1 MVLTALQQSETAINC
16 ITGRLCGFSLESLPL
31 CLWPFLLSGAAFLII
46 LTKFPPNLGMD
57 KDHQQH
63 LPYKPAVLRDR
74 KGDLTKE
81 WYVEFYAMSD
91 RTGELVRKRISISMH
106 FRDKKSRT
114 AEGNRIAAMANDL
127 LKKGY
132 HFTSKKTDLTP
143 DALQKNQDLIKSLQ
157 FVLDATKGSIA
168 EKTIVTYQS
177 ALNKF
182 EEYAPKHGID
192 IKDFGSKEAILFRDH
207 LLNVKNNSAR
217 TANNTLQH
225 LTALFTRLQERTGI
239 EKNPFK
245 IKSLREPATLKNI
258 AFTDE
263 DRAKVEEYLIKH
275 EPGVYLV
282 TRLIYFA
289 FIRPGEILKLKFGHI
304 HMRDGYI
311 TVHGLISKNGKTET
325 AQIIPALARELES
338 RLIFQKPDHYLFSAG
353 LVPGKFPLSK
363 QVPFR
368 RHEKA
373 LEKLGLLQKGY
384 TLYSWKHT
392 GAVNAYRAGVGIK
405 ELQSLLRHSSIQMTD
420 IYLKSLGLRTD
431 PNLKNYSW

>member
-1 MVLTALQQSETAINC
+1 MS
-16 ITGRLCGFSLESLPL
+16 
-31 CLWPFLLSGAAFLII
+31 
-46 LTKFPPNLGMD
+46 
-57 KDHQQH
+57 KDNQRD
-63 LPYKPAVLRDR
+63 LPYKLAVLRTCN
-74 KGDLTKE
+74 GDLKKR
-81 WYVEFYAMSD
+81 WYVEFYAMDD
-91 RTGELVRKRISISMH
+91 RTSELARKRIFISMT
-106 FRDKKSRT
+106 FQDKKSRT
-114 AEGNRIAAMANDL
+114 AEGNRIVALANDL

-143 DALQKNQDLIKSLQ
+143 NALHKNQDLIKSMQ
-157 FVLDATKGSIA
+157 FVLDTTKGSIA

-177 ALNKF
+177 AINKF
-182 EEYAPKHGID
+182 EEYAPKHGLD
-192 IKDFGSKEAILFRDH
+192 IRDFGTKEAILFRDH
-207 LLNVKNNSAR
+207 LLTVKSNSAR

-225 LTALFTRLQERTGI
+225 LTAIFSKLQERTGI

-263 DRAKVEEYLIKH
+263 DRAKVEEYLIAH
-275 EPGVYLV
+275 EPGVYLF
-282 TRLIYFA
+282 TRLMYFA
-289 FIRPGEILKLKFGHI
+289 FIRPGEILKLQFGHV
-304 HMRDGYI
+304 HMRDAYI

-325 AQIIPALARELES
+325 AQIIPVLAHELET
-338 RLIFQKPDHYLFSAG
+338 RLIFQKPDHYLFSTG
-353 LVPGKFPLSK
+353 IKPGKYPLSK

-373 LEKLGLLQKGY
+373 LKELGLLEKGY

-405 ELQSLLRHSSIQMTD
+405 ELQNMLRHSSVQMTD

>member
-1 MVLTALQQSETAINC
+1 MS
-16 ITGRLCGFSLESLPL
+16 
-31 CLWPFLLSGAAFLII
+31 
-46 LTKFPPNLGMD
+46 
-57 KDHQQH
+57 KDNKRD
-63 LPYKPAVLRDR
+63 LPYKLAVLRDCNGNLKKR
-74 KGDLTKE
+74 
-81 WYVEFYAMSD
+81 WYVEFYAMDD
-91 RTGELVRKRISISMH
+91 RTGKLARNRTFISMT
-106 FRDKKSRT
+106 FQDKKSRT
-114 AEGNRIAAMANDL
+114 AEGKRLVALANDL
-127 LKKGY
+127 LKQGY
-132 HFTSKKTDLTP
+132 HFPSKKTDLTP
-143 DALQKNQDLIKSLQ
+143 DVLQKNQDLLKSMQ
-157 FVLDATKGSIA
+157 FVLDATKGTIA

-177 ALNKF
+177 AINKF
-182 EEYAPKHGID
+182 EEYAPKHGFD
-192 IKDFGSKEAILFRDH
+192 VQDFGTKDAILFRDH
-207 LLNVKNNSAR
+207 LLNVKSNSPR

-225 LTALFTRLQERTGI
+225 LTAIFTKLQERTGI

-275 EPGVYLV
+275 EPGVYLF
-282 TRLIYFA
+282 TRLMYFA
-289 FIRPGEILKLKFGHI
+289 FIRPGEILKLQFGHV
-304 HMRDGYI
+304 HMRDSYI

-325 AQIIPALARELES
+325 AQIIPALANELQS
-338 RLIFQKPDHYLFSAG
+338 RLIFQEPDHYLFSTG
-353 LVPGKFPLSK
+353 IKPGKYELSK

-373 LEKLGLLQKGY
+373 LRNLGLLEKGY

-405 ELQSLLRHSSIQMTD
+405 ELQSMLRHSSVQITD